1 MYKFQ
6 ASSVTLSPPGVADSM
21 SKYLDSG
28 VDIASA
34 DKLVG
39 EIKQLSQETKSDN
52 VISEIGGFGAVFDL
66 YAAGHKYRSPLLVS
80 STDGVGTK
88 LLIAQAT
95 GQHQHIGVDLVAMC
109 VNDVLAQGA
118 KPLFFLDYFATGTL
132 DPSVALEVLRGISH
146 GCKLAGT
153 SLVGGETAEMP
164 GMYSRGHY
172 DLAGFTV
179 GIVERDDIL
188 PKLDLIQAGDVIL
201 GLPSS
206 GLHSNGFSL
215 VRKILKDLDI
225 DYSSP
230 CPFSEKELT
239 WADVLLEPTRIYVNS
254 VLPTCHLLKAIAHI
268 TGGGLIHNVPRILP
282 THLAAEI
289 RQDSWPK
296 QNIFTWLEDA
306 GNIPKEDMLETFNC
320 GIGLVLVTARET
332 SAELMAMLA
341 ELGETAYVIG
351 EVIPRGEKPVVLR

>member
-1 MYKFQ
+1 
-6 ASSVTLSPPGVADSM
+6 M

-88 LLIAQAT
+88 LLIAQDT

-118 KPLFFLDYFATGTL
+118 KPLFFLDYFATGAL

-146 GCKLAGT
+146 GCKLAGA

-254 VLPTCHLLKAIAHI
+254 VLPTCHFLKAIAHI

-296 QNIFTWLEDA
+296 QNIFTWLEGA

-351 EVIPRGEKPVVLR
+351 EVIPRSEKPVVLR